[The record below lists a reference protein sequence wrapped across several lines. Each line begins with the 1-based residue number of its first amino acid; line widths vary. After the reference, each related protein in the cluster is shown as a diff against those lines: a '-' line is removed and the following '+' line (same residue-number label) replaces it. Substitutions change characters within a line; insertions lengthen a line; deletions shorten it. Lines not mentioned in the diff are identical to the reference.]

1 MSRRRGVR
9 RIMIWVTAA
18 VVGAGILPPLARSQ
32 GAPAGSSPLTMEE
45 LEVRGIRTK
54 PGRLFFSAANP
65 EPAPA
70 EPRMDL
76 FRDDLQKP
84 ILPWEIPGT
93 RPRGKQPPRR
103 GIQ

>member
-1 MSRRRGVR
+1 MKRRRGAW
-9 RIMIWVTAA
+9 RIVIWVTAA
-18 VVGAGILPPLARSQ
+18 VLGAGFLPPLARSQ
-32 GAPAGSSPLTMEE
+32 GAPGGSSPLTMEE

-65 EPAPA
+65 APAPA

-76 FRDDLQKP
+76 FRDDLDKP
-84 ILPWEIPGT
+84 ILPWEIPQT
-93 RPRGKQPPRR
+93 PPSGKQPPRQ